1 MYFDD
6 LVTEMKRI
14 HKSPVTL
21 FNIFLILQLLWSITK
36 RIFFKAEIRKAITD
50 IIQEEYYKL
59 KEVAAKF
66 HEQHISAKKN

>member
-1 MYFDD
+1 M
-6 LVTEMKRI
+6 VNNKT
-14 HKSPVTL
+14 H
-21 FNIFLILQLLWSITK
+21 
-36 RIFFKAEIRKAITD
+36 FFKAEIRKAITD